1 MKKYSKRIFIIC
13 FLLGIIVISAF
24 KMWPETKAS
33 PKSEKN
39 IVIKFSA
46 GDKFEGAFQEKDYD
60 LTANRVNG
68 YVTLPTGFSKTVDML
83 EDSYYQKIDD
93 ETYIFN
99 EGDYSYSFTG
109 WKIKNVETLTPSE
122 TVFQPGDTVSID
134 TLYEFDTD
142 NDGVLEL
149 EALWGKVRYIQNPYS
164 NMYYTD
170 YWILDMDKTK
180 TYEKTGAWNYKY
192 EADNLTLNDG
202 KDRNN
207 PLSTLDY
214 AYYLIYQE
222 DYKNNFSNENS
233 KNAYENVIM
242 LTGNLDYIKSSNNGS
257 GQNNYFTVYDL
268 YDGSKFDSTKR
279 YIFGEYVAQN
289 NSFGCV
295 GMYNKKGELDQ
306 KLTYNN
312 YIYAPSITFKSY
324 GDNQYT
330 LQVSGFGYY
339 DNVYN
344 SIRFDNVYYKA
355 EDSNDKRPKK
365 ISPVQLGSETSFL
378 GNKNGYLE
386 FTERS
391 YASGFSV
398 LRTVAT
404 QTVVLNNG
412 KFPSWQTS
420 WSIGQMKS
428 QYNYD
433 LHWYMGKNAIVT
445 DAITLGT
452 TASYDNSN
460 SIVEQSFRLIVNGG
474 TVSHIYGGSFGKLST
489 SSGKREIIVIG
500 NRENDTR
507 NNPKIGDIY
516 GGAKA
521 GTFYG
526 DAYVTLIGANNV
538 GSIYGGGC
546 DFTSTTYGNVYVDVQ
561 NSTINGN
568 IYGGGLN
575 GNVRKDSSQ
584 NGGNVSLNIQN
595 SKILGNIY
603 GSGTGGTQ
611 VSNVSITK
619 SAMQSDTN
627 WQNEEFMPD
636 DDFFNSIKNSSNGDY
651 DTDWSW
657 SKPASGFPFIQKNT
671 EYICVAI
678 YKSAYWTSNTPND
691 LVFQRNYTYAYLSLA
706 IVEGNVN
713 IIIDG
718 STVGTKDS
726 TIDGNVYG
734 GGSLATVEGDT
745 YVTVKNNSIVYGNV
759 YGGGDGVT
767 KPKNV
772 TVYYEISSNGYV
784 PPTYTITRDSNGN
797 IVSVSG
803 QSESISYKNNVYS
816 KTFTW
821 SDDEKLKETNG
832 INADNYT
839 IYSKN
844 VNDVGIVKGNT
855 NVNISNSTV
864 ENSVL
869 AGGNASDVY
878 KATNLII
885 NNSTINDVY
894 GGGYSGDVELNATV
908 TIDSGTFKN
917 VFGGGNLGTV
927 KGSTIVNVASENDVN
942 LKITN
947 LLYGG
952 GRGYDADNDGDAS
965 DFTTVY
971 GTSTVKIQGINT
983 YVENYGSITLGSV
996 QGKID
1001 VTFKDY
1007 WTGNNT
1013 AKYKTMN
1020 GIDRATNVYFEN
1032 SYVLLTNKDDKG
1044 NLLGIKSV
1052 ENIFIP
1058 NGSGLKISAPGE
1070 ISGNF
1075 EGGGELYLDSEVC
1088 LVIGGNITGKTT
1100 LVLNPLM
1107 YENESYTIKGG
1118 ENNPY
1123 LKVYGQIPEDMSTN
1137 EATALVSGDSQYSII
1152 YKQKDNFTQYY
1163 INNDITIDKNLVENI
1178 IFQEGRQ
1185 YNTTT
1190 DSWNSGNVQILQD
1203 GIVSG
1208 DFKLKYQFKKDSSLG
1223 KKYQNIH
1230 RSIIM
1235 SSGEDVVYIPANTKI
1250 TMVVGNKYYNFT
1262 TKEKMNEVELSNFI
1276 NMTDNSSYNEINNVT
1291 DVASGNTVTLMYSY
1305 NEQYRFIFDF
1315 SDCSEFLN
1323 SNKTYNILLKVQDI
1337 IEEIKQPEYSST
1349 NIVNVQAK
1357 RNVIYNGSIDRIAYL
1372 QRGKIKLNGN
1382 IFVSAVA
1389 DNTSYDP
1396 DLNYELALKI
1406 KLQDE
1411 QKNEINIPDGT
1422 IVNVNNEKKNIS
1434 LNNIINIVDTITKNE
1449 LNEEFNVELDM
1460 SGVAYDSKLL
1470 DAGKYNLVIE
1480 GYTSENGTLR
1490 NKLSHQEYQFE
1501 IITKDDFA
1509 LDAKIV
1515 DETANEDKILL
1526 FNNDK
1531 KKLNIIVNKGT
1542 IAEPYIKIKL
1552 QKRLSAFTYS
1562 DIENNITVDQI
1573 NSAELIELNKIK
1585 IDNTL
1590 DKGMYRFVITLYDKN
1605 GNSYT
1610 EKTVNFYVE

>member
-46 GDKFEGAFQEKDYD
+46 GDKFEGAFQEKNYD

-222 DYKNNFSNENS
+222 DYKNNFSNANS

-546 DFTSTTYGNVYVDVQ
+546 AKFNNKWKY
-561 NSTINGN
+561 IWRR
-568 IYGGGLN
+568 IKWKCKK
-575 GNVRKDSSQ
+575 RFF
-584 NGGNVSLNIQN
+584 
-595 SKILGNIY
+595 SKWWKCQFKY
-603 GSGTGGTQ
+603 
-611 VSNVSITK
+611 TK
-619 SAMQSDTN
+619 
-627 WQNEEFMPD
+627 
-636 DDFFNSIKNSSNGDY
+636 
-651 DTDWSW
+651 
-657 SKPASGFPFIQKNT
+657 
-671 EYICVAI
+671 
-678 YKSAYWTSNTPND
+678 
-691 LVFQRNYTYAYLSLA
+691 
-706 IVEGNVN
+706 
-713 IIIDG
+713 
-718 STVGTKDS
+718 
-726 TIDGNVYG
+726 
-734 GGSLATVEGDT
+734 
-745 YVTVKNNSIVYGNV
+745 
-759 YGGGDGVT
+759 
-767 KPKNV
+767 
-772 TVYYEISSNGYV
+772 
-784 PPTYTITRDSNGN
+784 
-797 IVSVSG
+797 
-803 QSESISYKNNVYS
+803 
-816 KTFTW
+816 
-821 SDDEKLKETNG
+821 
-832 INADNYT
+832 
-839 IYSKN
+839 
-844 VNDVGIVKGNT
+844 
-855 NVNISNSTV
+855 
-864 ENSVL
+864 
-869 AGGNASDVY
+869 
-878 KATNLII
+878 
-885 NNSTINDVY
+885 
-894 GGGYSGDVELNATV
+894 
-908 TIDSGTFKN
+908 FKN
-917 VFGGGNLGTV
+917 P
-927 KGSTIVNVASENDVN
+927 
-942 LKITN
+942 
-947 LLYGG
+947 
-952 GRGYDADNDGDAS
+952 
-965 DFTTVY
+965 
-971 GTSTVKIQGINT
+971 
-983 YVENYGSITLGSV
+983 
-996 QGKID
+996 
-1001 VTFKDY
+1001 
-1007 WTGNNT
+1007 W
-1013 AKYKTMN
+1013 KYIWK
-1020 GIDRATNVYFEN
+1020 
-1032 SYVLLTNKDDKG
+1032 
-1044 NLLGIKSV
+1044 
-1052 ENIFIP
+1052 
-1058 NGSGLKISAPGE
+1058 
-1070 ISGNF
+1070 
-1075 EGGGELYLDSEVC
+1075 
-1088 LVIGGNITGKTT
+1088 
-1100 LVLNPLM
+1100 
-1107 YENESYTIKGG
+1107 
-1118 ENNPY
+1118 
-1123 LKVYGQIPEDMSTN
+1123 
-1137 EATALVSGDSQYSII
+1137 
-1152 YKQKDNFTQYY
+1152 
-1163 INNDITIDKNLVENI
+1163 
-1178 IFQEGRQ
+1178 
-1185 YNTTT
+1185 
-1190 DSWNSGNVQILQD
+1190 W
-1203 GIVSG
+1203 
-1208 DFKLKYQFKKDSSLG
+1208 
-1223 KKYQNIH
+1223 H
-1230 RSIIM
+1230 R
-1235 SSGEDVVYIPANTKI
+1235 
-1250 TMVVGNKYYNFT
+1250 
-1262 TKEKMNEVELSNFI
+1262 
-1276 NMTDNSSYNEINNVT
+1276 
-1291 DVASGNTVTLMYSY
+1291 
-1305 NEQYRFIFDF
+1305 R
-1315 SDCSEFLN
+1315 
-1323 SNKTYNILLKVQDI
+1323 
-1337 IEEIKQPEYSST
+1337 YSSF
-1349 NIVNVQAK
+1349 K
-1357 RNVIYNGSIDRIAYL
+1357 C
-1372 QRGKIKLNGN
+1372 
-1382 IFVSAVA
+1382 
-1389 DNTSYDP
+1389 
-1396 DLNYELALKI
+1396 
-1406 KLQDE
+1406 
-1411 QKNEINIPDGT
+1411 
-1422 IVNVNNEKKNIS
+1422 VNN
-1434 LNNIINIVDTITKNE
+1434 
-1449 LNEEFNVELDM
+1449 
-1460 SGVAYDSKLL
+1460 
-1470 DAGKYNLVIE
+1470 
-1480 GYTSENGTLR
+1480 
-1490 NKLSHQEYQFE
+1490 
-1501 IITKDDFA
+1501 
-1509 LDAKIV
+1509 
-1515 DETANEDKILL
+1515 
-1526 FNNDK
+1526 
-1531 KKLNIIVNKGT
+1531 
-1542 IAEPYIKIKL
+1542 
-1552 QKRLSAFTYS
+1552 
-1562 DIENNITVDQI
+1562 
-1573 NSAELIELNKIK
+1573 
-1585 IDNTL
+1585 
-1590 DKGMYRFVITLYDKN
+1590 
-1605 GNSYT
+1605 
-1610 EKTVNFYVE
+1610 